1 MDDSLYFRAIIS
13 LVFVLGLIGLL
24 SLIIRKLGLGSPL
37 TNQKTKDARL
47 TIKEQRY
54 IDNKRKL
61 LLIQLDDREHLLLLS
76 PTGDIVIEPNMK
88 NKPET

>member
-1 MDDSLYFRAIIS
+1 MDDSLYFRAVIS

-37 TNQKTKDARL
+37 THQKNNDSRL
-47 TIKEQRY
+47 IIKEQRY

-61 LLIQLDDREHLLLLS
+61 LLIQLDNKEHLLLLS
-76 PTGDIVIEPNMK
+76 PTGDIVIGSDMK
-88 NKPET
+88 HETET